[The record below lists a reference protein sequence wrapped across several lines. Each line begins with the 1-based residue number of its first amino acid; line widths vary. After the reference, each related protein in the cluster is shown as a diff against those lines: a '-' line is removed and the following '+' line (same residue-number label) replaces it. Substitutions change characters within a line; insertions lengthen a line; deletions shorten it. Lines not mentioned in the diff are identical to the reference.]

1 MEEAMSNN
9 IDDINKL
16 KHSLMEQFRDE
27 LPVLRAKG
35 RLSQENIAEKIG
47 ISRQTFNAI
56 ETGKREMNWTTFLA
70 LVALFQNNE
79 QTRNMIESMDGFN
92 EGMVEIM
99 ESSGMKMQ

>member
-1 MEEAMSNN
+1 MSNN

-16 KHSLMEQFRDE
+16 KSSLMEQFRDE

-56 ETGKREMNWTTFLA
+56 ETGKREMNWTTILA

-79 QTRNMIESMDGFN
+79 QTRYMIESMNGFN

-99 ESSGMKMQ
+99 ESSGMKIQ

>member
-1 MEEAMSNN
+1 MSNN
-9 IDDINKL
+9 IDNINKL
-16 KHSLMEQFRDE
+16 KSSLMEQFRDE

-56 ETGKREMNWTTFLA
+56 ETGKREMNWTTILA

-79 QTRNMIESMDGFN
+79 QTRYMIESMNGFN

-99 ESSGMKMQ
+99 ESSGMKIQ

>member
-1 MEEAMSNN
+1 MSNN

-47 ISRQTFNAI
+47 ISQQTFNAI
-56 ETGKREMNWTTFLA
+56 ETGKREMNWTTILA

-79 QTRNMIESMDGFN
+79 QTRYMIESMNGFN

-99 ESSGMKMQ
+99 ESSGMKIQ

>member
-1 MEEAMSNN
+1 MSNS
-9 IDDINKL
+9 IDNINKL
-16 KHSLMEQFRDE
+16 KSSLMEQFRDE

-56 ETGKREMNWTTFLA
+56 ETGKREMNWTTILA

-79 QTRNMIESMDGFN
+79 QTRYMIESMNGFN

-99 ESSGMKMQ
+99 ESSGMKIQ

>member
-1 MEEAMSNN
+1 MSNN

-16 KHSLMEQFRDE
+16 KSSLMEQFRDE

-56 ETGKREMNWTTFLA
+56 ETGKRDMNWTTILA

-79 QTRNMIESMDGFN
+79 QTRYMIESMNGFN

-99 ESSGMKMQ
+99 ESSGMKIQ

>member
-1 MEEAMSNN
+1 MSNN

-16 KHSLMEQFRDE
+16 KSSLMEQFRDE

-56 ETGKREMNWTTFLA
+56 ETGKREMNWTTILA

-79 QTRNMIESMDGFN
+79 QTRYMIESMNRFN

-99 ESSGMKMQ
+99 ESSGMKIQ